1 MHQEE
6 SRDSKSNTVD
16 DTERLDL
23 LIIRTVQLVIVLP
36 LPALS
41 LPLLFT
47 SIELAIHTVLLCER
61 ASNAMSSSFVT
72 ESIQFFPKITYVN
85 AELYRQQVNSQSR
98 R

>member
-16 DTERLDL
+16 DTERLSL
-23 LIIRTVQLVIVLP
+23 LIVHTVQLVIVLP

-47 SIELAIHTVLLCER
+47 SIELAIHTVLLSER
-61 ASNAMSSSFVT
+61 ASDAISSSRVT
-72 ESIQFFPKITYVN
+72 EAIQFFPKNTDVN
-85 AELYRQQVNSQSR
+85 AELYRQQVNSQR
-98 R
+98 RQ